1 MKKAAI
7 LLLIFVLAGTLKG
20 ECGSFDTEIKVNQEV
35 SLDND
40 NLKIKFLRVVEDKR
54 CPEGLD
60 CYWSG
65 YAKAEI
71 VVNAGK
77 VDYGHHFI
85 SNINNEA
92 YNLANTISVS
102 GYRIELKFSGIKPSR
117 KFDSKKRIKI
127 EVNPE
132 DYVIQ
137 LFVTK

>member
-1 MKKAAI
+1 MKKLVI
-7 LLLIFVLAGTLKG
+7 FLLIFLLAVTSQGI
-20 ECGSFDTEIKVNQEV
+20 CASFDTEIRINQEV

-54 CPEGLD
+54 CPEGLQ

-71 VVNAGK
+71 VVSVGK
-77 VDYGHHFI
+77 FDYGHHFI
-85 SNINNEA
+85 SNINNEM
-92 YNLANTISVS
+92 YNLTNEISVA
-102 GYRIELKFSGIKPSR
+102 GYRIELKFGGISPSR
-117 KFDSKKRIKI
+117 KFDPKERKKM

>member
-1 MKKAAI
+1 MKKTVI
-7 LLLIFVLAGTLKG
+7 LLLIFLLASTFKG

-35 SLDND
+35 SLDKD

-54 CPEGLD
+54 CPEGLN

-65 YAKAEI
+65 YAKVEI

-77 VDYGHHFI
+77 TDYGHHFI
-85 SNINNEA
+85 SNIDNEA
-92 YNLANTISVS
+92 YNLTNVISVA
-102 GYRIELKFSGIKPSR
+102 GYRIELKFSGIIPSR
-117 KFDSKKRIKI
+117 KFDSNKRIKK